1 MRILSIY
8 APLLRIPR
16 IPTST
21 TYLRPAALLV
31 KQYHSAEYS
40 GGGLMGRDNF
50 TNPLPTPP
58 TKGPEEPFA
67 HLESSHLMD
76 PRSVRHES
84 FSPLENDSTHFLI
97 TIDCEIPRHV
107 CYWSRE
113 S

>member
-1 MRILSIY
+1 MNLLFSILTIFFVMRILSIY

-21 TYLRPAALLV
+21 LYLRPALLV

-58 TKGPEEPFA
+58 SKGPEEPFT
-67 HLESSHLMD
+67 HLEASHLMD
-76 PRSVRHES
+76 PRSVNQRCS
-84 FSPLENDSTHFLI
+84 TALE
-97 TIDCEIPRHV
+97 R
-107 CYWSRE
+107 
-113 S
+113 

>member
-21 TYLRPAALLV
+21 LYLRPALLV

-58 TKGPEEPFA
+58 SKGPEEPFS
-67 HLESSHLMD
+67 HLEASHLMD
-76 PRSVRHES
+76 PRSV
-84 FSPLENDSTHFLI
+84 N
-97 TIDCEIPRHV
+97 
-107 CYWSRE
+107 
-113 S
+113 